1 MDEDDEVFELELD
14 DEEIEYEVI
23 EETEESWFEVV
34 E

>member
-23 EETEESWFEVV
+23 EETEEPWFEIV